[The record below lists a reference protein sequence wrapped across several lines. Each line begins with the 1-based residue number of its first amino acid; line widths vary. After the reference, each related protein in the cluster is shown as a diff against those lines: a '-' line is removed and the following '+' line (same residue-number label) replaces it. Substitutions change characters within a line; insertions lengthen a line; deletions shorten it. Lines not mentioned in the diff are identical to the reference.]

1 MGASG
6 VKNEI
11 RNYAKREINNEAKI
25 GTKINQNGWTKSEI
39 FTGHKPVPVKI
50 INKVMKSICQITI
63 ETKKGK
69 SYGTGFFLNY
79 SNSLKYLITDHHAT
93 NPDPQKRKH
102 NNRNTL

>member
-11 RNYAKREINNEAKI
+11 RNYAKREINNEATI
-25 GTKINQNGWTKSEI
+25 GIKINQNGWTKSEI

-69 SYGTGFFLNY
+69 SYGTGYFLNY
-79 SNSLKYLITDHHAT
+79 SNSLKYLITDYHVI
-93 NPDPQKRKH
+93 NPD
-102 NNRNTL
+102 L